1 MPRPIAIVFLES
13 FFQWLKSIK
22 LNQGNKSIYKFL
34 KSGFWTTVNVQYT
47 LKTAIAVVLSYSI
60 ALIFV
65 DNYALWAPITTII
78 VMQVNVA
85 SSVET
90 SVDRILGSLYGALI
104 ALVLEYILPA
114 QFITENI
121 GLFIIALMC
130 AALLL
135 INPRY
140 RLAGITSISIFLLAP
155 QNPPA
160 WKFALT
166 FMLIVT
172 IGILVAVL
180 VSVFIW
186 PMSGAAELRQSL
198 KKQYLMTADFLEGIT
213 KAFMD
218 SQHHLLPS
226 YLDELHNAVSKNR
239 PEFRKI
245 KEFEAINL
253 ARHYPDLE
261 MLIIG
266 LEQTRTY
273 LSSMLDALTSE
284 AESIK
289 DLPMQE
295 EFLELCSSTA
305 SGLRWLAAHNNSAE
319 IPEVRWY
326 IEATSIRLKD
336 LFENKD
342 LLKLSQAQFIQVLAF
357 YNAMNHLAETIA
369 NLEEQIYI
377 IMHKHGKHLSKE
389 NKSANFVRKA
399 IQYCKVKIKSYARKQ

>member
-1 MPRPIAIVFLES
+1 MARPAAIVFLES
-13 FFQWLKSIK
+13 FFQWLKSIR
-22 LNQGNKSIYKFL
+22 LSAGNKSIYKFL
-34 KSGFWTTVNVQYT
+34 KSDFWTRINVQYT

-65 DNYALWAPITTII
+65 DAYALWAPITTII

-104 ALVLEYILPA
+104 AMVLEYILPA
-114 QFITENI
+114 KFITENI
-121 GLFIIALMC
+121 GLFIIALLC

-172 IGILVAVL
+172 IGIVVAVL

-198 KKQYLMTADFLEGIT
+198 KKQYLMAADFLEGIT
-213 KAFMD
+213 RAFMD
-218 SQHHLLPS
+218 SQNHLLPT
-226 YLDELHNAVSKNR
+226 YLDDLHNAVGRNR
-239 PEFRKI
+239 PEFRRI

-273 LSSMLDALTSE
+273 LSSMLDALASD
-284 AESIK
+284 AEPIK
-289 DLPMQE
+289 DLPMKE
-295 EFLELCSSTA
+295 EFLELASSSA
-305 SGLRWLAAHNNSAE
+305 SGLRWLAAHDNGTA

-342 LLKLSQAQFIQVLAF
+342 FLSLSQAQFIQLLAF
-357 YNAMNHLAETIA
+357 YNAMNHLAETVA
-369 NLEEQIYI
+369 NLEEQSYI
-377 IMHKHGKHLSKE
+377 IMNKHGKHLSKQ

-399 IQYCKVKIKSYARKQ
+399 IKYCKVKIKHYAKKR